1 MKRKP
6 FCWTKM
12 TKYQEKTLTCNQ
24 IGDHHR
30 NRPMSNRC
38 AIDVVVNCANNHML
52 RVDHRDKH
60 VLQTTQLLQRPLHA
74 QMPFRVNL
82 QIMKNRNEWER
93 KKKKM
98 HATNKRIFNMH
109 INWTATRQMHLIWMH
124 RNRFAKGIYISYFLS
139 NYANLW
145 MFPALH
151 FCRCIQL
158 KKKIRYFYWILSC
171 QFGFHS

>member
-1 MKRKP
+1 MTWLDYQFETEILIQVVKKRYLNFNDEKITVP
-6 FCWTKM
+6 LDKWPNT
-12 TKYQEKTLTCNQ
+12 QEKRLTCNQ

-82 QIMKNRNEWER
+82 QIMKNRNEWE
-93 KKKKM
+93 KKKR
-98 HATNKRIFNMH
+98 TQQ
-109 INWTATRQMHLIWMH
+109 INV
-124 RNRFAKGIYISYFLS
+124 
-139 NYANLW
+139 
-145 MFPALH
+145 
-151 FCRCIQL
+151 
-158 KKKIRYFYWILSC
+158 
-171 QFGFHS
+171 